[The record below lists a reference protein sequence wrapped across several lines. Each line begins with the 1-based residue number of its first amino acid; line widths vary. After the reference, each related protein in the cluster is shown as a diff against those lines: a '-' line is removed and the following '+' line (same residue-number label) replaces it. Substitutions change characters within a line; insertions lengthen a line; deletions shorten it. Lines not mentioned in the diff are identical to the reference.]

1 MSKDKVIV
9 EIYEG
14 DPFTGCCGPG
24 IASKDAIE
32 GLRKML
38 MERNG
43 TVKALREEFKEQ
55 IEIERQI
62 VSSRK
67 RYDMYPPHVSKLL
80 LSRTHVPFILI
91 NGLLVSEG
99 TFPSLKDFRQLISRH
114 LENPLR
120 GNPQK

>member
-1 MSKDKVIV
+1 MSKDKVRV

-24 IASKDAIE
+24 IASKNSIE

-38 MERNG
+38 IERNK
-43 TVKALREEFKEQ
+43 TVKAIREEFKEK

-80 LSRTHVPFILI
+80 LSRTPVPFILI

-99 TFPSLKDFRQLISRH
+99 TFPSLEDFRQLIRRH
-114 LENPLR
+114 LKNPLQE
-120 GNPQK
+120 NPQK